1 MSHVVTLSMILLK
14 LMRHSKLLDTH
25 EVTHEVLETWSSL
38 KQRRAVEQGWFA
50 CIRAAGKQQG
60 HVFDTVSNQHVK
72 VTQFELLK
80 AKHVM
85 ILSSLMALPGRWKS
99 KVKVSKSVCAPARQ

>member
-1 MSHVVTLSMILLK
+1 
-14 LMRHSKLLDTH
+14 
-25 EVTHEVLETWSSL
+25 
-38 KQRRAVEQGWFA
+38 
-50 CIRAAGKQQG
+50 
-60 HVFDTVSNQHVK
+60 VFDTVSNQHVK